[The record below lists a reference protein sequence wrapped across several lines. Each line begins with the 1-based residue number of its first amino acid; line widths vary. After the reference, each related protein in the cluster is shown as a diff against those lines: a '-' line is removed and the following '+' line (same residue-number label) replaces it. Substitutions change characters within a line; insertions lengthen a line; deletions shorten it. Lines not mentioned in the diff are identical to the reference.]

1 MEDLTK
7 LLDEKNSIDVIYFD
21 FKKAFD
27 TVPHQRL
34 LKKLEYY
41 GISGN
46 VLLWIK
52 DFLSNR
58 NQAVKVGSEY
68 SERINVTSGI
78 PQGSILGPI
87 LFTIFINDL
96 PDQVDSYCKIFAD
109 DTKIYNTTR
118 EAKKLQDDI
127 NSMILWSEHWQLYFN
142 TGKCKRMHIGRT
154 NGKQEYT
161 MTIDN
166 KETIIEECTE
176 EKDLGIII
184 DNELKFDRHIQEA
197 VKKASKVLGM
207 IKRNFIYIDKE
218 TLLLLYKGLIRPTL
232 EYGNVIWA
240 PFLKRQSSE
249 IEKIQRRATKLIPEL
264 KDKPYEERLRLL
276 KLPSLKARRTRGDL
290 IQCYKIFRQ
299 IDDININSL
308 FSPAKSQSTR
318 NNTDKIF
325 IKFSKLNIRKY
336 CFTNRV
342 APIWNS
348 LPAEI
353 KNAPSTNHFKTH
365 IDNWKVYKNMIY
377 LYDE

>member
-1 MEDLTK
+1 
-7 LLDEKNSIDVIYFD
+7 
-21 FKKAFD
+21 
-27 TVPHQRL
+27 
-34 LKKLEYY
+34 
-41 GISGN
+41 
-46 VLLWIK
+46 
-52 DFLSNR
+52 
-58 NQAVKVGSEY
+58 
-68 SERINVTSGI
+68 
-78 PQGSILGPI
+78 
-87 LFTIFINDL
+87 
-96 PDQVDSYCKIFAD
+96 
-109 DTKIYNTTR
+109 
-118 EAKKLQDDI
+118 
-127 NSMILWSEHWQLYFN
+127 
-142 TGKCKRMHIGRT
+142 
-154 NGKQEYT
+154 
-161 MTIDN
+161 
-166 KETIIEECTE
+166 
-176 EKDLGIII
+176 
-184 DNELKFDRHIQEA
+184 
-197 VKKASKVLGM
+197 M

-299 IDDININSL
+299 IDDIDINSL

-353 KNAPSTNHFKTH
+353 KNAPSTNSFKTH
-365 IDNWKVYKNMIY
+365 IDNWKVYNNMMY